1 MNIQEIIKQKESD
14 NAENKY
20 VQFSDE
26 EIAQLDIN
34 KVQKIVDHFHG
45 KVLMKLPPAEIKFF
59 EWLKKNDNAVW
70 NDIWGD
76 DDNLYLV
83 SIDLLGQFLKEKNGF
98 PICDLEIDNFYFTV
112 KHIKPKG
119 LQEMERILKK
129 TEQNK
134 QLDIDELILFELHLA
149 PFDIWH
155 FAYRYNLPLAEV
167 KELLSDMEYKG
178 WIVHLANSEDLLR
191 YIDV

>member
-1 MNIQEIIKQKESD
+1 MNLQELIKQKEIEHSKK
-14 NAENKY
+14 NY
-20 VQFSDE
+20 IHFSDE
-26 EIAQLDIN
+26 EIAQLN
-34 KVQKIVDHFHG
+34 SKMVRKIVDHFHG
-45 KVLMKLPPAEIKFF
+45 RVLMKLPPSELKFF

-76 DDNLYLV
+76 NDNLYLL

-98 PICDLEIDNFYFTV
+98 PICDLEVPNFYFTV

-119 LQEMERILKK
+119 LEQMEQIIQKS
-129 TEQNK
+129 EQNK

-155 FAYRYNLPLAEV
+155 FVYRYDLPLNEV
-167 KELLSDMEYKG
+167 KELISDMEYKG
-178 WIVHLANSEDLLR
+178 WIVHLPNSEDLLR